1 MDVETTFEWD
11 LETKYSITSQL
22 NLTVQEYDYVFAG
35 INASEIDIA
44 LNDGI
49 YENIDTYEELL
60 EQFDGNVTEAEEAF
74 NEEFPS
80 TQTIT

>member
-22 NLTVQEYDYVFAG
+22 SLTVYESVFAG